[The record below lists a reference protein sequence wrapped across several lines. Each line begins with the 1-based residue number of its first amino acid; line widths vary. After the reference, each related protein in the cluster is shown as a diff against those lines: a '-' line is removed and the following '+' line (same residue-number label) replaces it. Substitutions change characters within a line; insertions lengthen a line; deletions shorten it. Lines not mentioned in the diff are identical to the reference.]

1 MYDLVLQNGLVVD
14 GGRAKPYTANVCI
27 QDGKIAKIT
36 TDTVSGTETLD
47 VSGLAVAPGF
57 IDLHSHSDA
66 SPLMD
71 YAVESKIAQGVTT
84 EIVGNCGISI
94 LPATPER
101 IGEIEEYI
109 TSQLELPVYGKK
121 VAQMSVTDYARAVK
135 EHGAST
141 NYGVLVG
148 HGTLR
153 LAVMGFVNRAPS
165 EEEMEQLK
173 ALLDRELSS
182 GAFGM
187 SLGLIYPPSAFSA
200 KEELIELAKVI
211 KKHDGILSVHMR
223 SEGPKIFEAVDEML
237 EIAEKSGV
245 HLEISHLK
253 LMGKPQWG
261 RSGELLKKITDARA
275 RGVNVNCDQYP
286 FTASST
292 SLTALM
298 PHWSHAGGTE
308 EMLRR
313 LRERE
318 GTICE
323 EIGQEMENRG
333 GPHTILVSSTHSYHP
348 EYEGLYIS
356 DLAKQFGLD
365 PIETVIKILIDC
377 NTGVNCLYFC
387 IDESDMLNI
396 MSQMFISTASDGYSM
411 SYDPQYTKT
420 NPHPRSFAT
429 FPQFLQTVRERDLM
443 PLEDA
448 VYKITA
454 LPASVLGIS
463 DRGILREGL
472 VADLTVFDPEKVAS
486 RSTYMDPKVRPEG
499 IPYVIVN
506 GQLALRDGRLTEKRE
521 GTVLLRSV

>member
-1 MYDLVLQNGLVVD
+1 MYDLVLRNGLVVD
-14 GGRAKPYTANVCI
+14 GSRTKPYVANVCI

-36 TDTVSGTETLD
+36 TETESGAETMD
-47 VSGLAVAPGF
+47 ISGYAVAPGF
-57 IDLHSHSDA
+57 IDIHSHSDA
-66 SPLMD
+66 SPLVD
-71 YAVESKIAQGVTT
+71 YPVESKIAQGVTT
-84 EIVGNCGISI
+84 EIAGNCGISN
-94 LPATPER
+94 LPATPEHYD
-101 IGEIEEYI
+101 EIQEYF
-109 TSQLELPVYGKK
+109 TSQLELPTYGKK
-121 VAQMSVTDYARAVK
+121 VAQMSLPDYAAAVK
-135 EHGAST
+135 EHGASI
-141 NYGVLVG
+141 NYGMLIG

-165 EEEMEQLK
+165 DEEMEQLK
-173 ALLDRELSS
+173 ALLDRELSN

-211 KKHDGILSVHMR
+211 KKHDGILAVHMR
-223 SEGPKIFEAVDEML
+223 SEGPKIFEAVEEML
-237 EIAEKSGV
+237 EITEKSGV

-261 RSGELLKKITDARA
+261 RSGELLRKITDARA
-275 RGVNVNCDQYP
+275 KGLNINCDQYP

-298 PHWSHAGGTE
+298 PHWSHAGGTN

-323 EIGQEMENRG
+323 EIAQEMENRG
-333 GPHTILVSSTHSYHP
+333 GPHTIMVSSTHTHHP

-356 DLAKQFGLD
+356 DLAEQFGLD
-365 PIETVIKILIDC
+365 PVDTVIKILIECD
-377 NTGVNCLYFC
+377 TGVNCVYFC
-387 IDESDMLNI
+387 INEEDMLNI
-396 MSQMFISTASDGYSM
+396 MSQMFISIGSDGYSL

-429 FPQFLQTVRERDLM
+429 FPQFLQTVRERNLM

-448 VYKITA
+448 IYKVTG
-454 LPASVLGIS
+454 LPASVLGIH

-472 VADLTVFDPEKVAS
+472 AADLTIFDPKNIAS
-486 RSTYMDPKVRPEG
+486 RSTYLDSKVRPEG
-499 IPYVIVN
+499 IPHVIVN
-506 GQLALRDGRLTEKRE
+506 GQFAMRDGKLTEKRE
-521 GTVLLRSV
+521 GTVLLRTE

>member
-187 SLGLIYPPSAFSA
+187 SLGLI
-200 KEELIELAKVI
+200 
-211 KKHDGILSVHMR
+211 
-223 SEGPKIFEAVDEML
+223 
-237 EIAEKSGV
+237 
-245 HLEISHLK
+245 
-253 LMGKPQWG
+253 
-261 RSGELLKKITDARA
+261 
-275 RGVNVNCDQYP
+275 
-286 FTASST
+286 
-292 SLTALM
+292 
-298 PHWSHAGGTE
+298 
-308 EMLRR
+308 
-313 LRERE
+313 
-318 GTICE
+318 
-323 EIGQEMENRG
+323 
-333 GPHTILVSSTHSYHP
+333 
-348 EYEGLYIS
+348 
-356 DLAKQFGLD
+356 
-365 PIETVIKILIDC
+365 
-377 NTGVNCLYFC
+377 
-387 IDESDMLNI
+387 
-396 MSQMFISTASDGYSM
+396 
-411 SYDPQYTKT
+411 
-420 NPHPRSFAT
+420 
-429 FPQFLQTVRERDLM
+429 
-443 PLEDA
+443 
-448 VYKITA
+448 
-454 LPASVLGIS
+454 
-463 DRGILREGL
+463 
-472 VADLTVFDPEKVAS
+472 
-486 RSTYMDPKVRPEG
+486 
-499 IPYVIVN
+499 
-506 GQLALRDGRLTEKRE
+506 
-521 GTVLLRSV
+521 